1 MLIWS
6 IVLFILPLINSYNVP
21 PTGVTRSSVAELDGM
36 ITQCLLTLC
45 KEWIAECHWFC
56 DQSRRQDFSKRCL
69 DCLGWRGEECKE
81 CFDL

>member
-1 MLIWS
+1 MRISLLLLLS
-6 IVLFILPLINSYNVP
+6 IPSIYPYNIP
-21 PTGVTRSSVAELDGM
+21 PTGVMRSSVAELEGM

-56 DQSRRQDFSKRCL
+56 DQTTSVGNSKGCI
-69 DCLGWRGEECKE
+69 DCLGWRGEECRE

>member
-1 MLIWS
+1 MRIALI
-6 IVLFILPLINSYNVP
+6 LFLLLPLIYSYNVP

-56 DQSRRQDFSKRCL
+56 DQTKGIDNYKRCL
-69 DCLGWRGEECKE
+69 DCLGWRGEECRE